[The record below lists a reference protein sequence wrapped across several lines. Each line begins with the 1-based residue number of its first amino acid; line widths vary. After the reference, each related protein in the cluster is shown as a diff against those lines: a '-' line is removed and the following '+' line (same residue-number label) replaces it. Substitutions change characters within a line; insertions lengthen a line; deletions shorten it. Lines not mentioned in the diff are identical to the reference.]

1 MTFKIGLALGSGA
14 ARGWAH
20 IGIIE
25 ALEELG
31 IKISAISGCS
41 IGSYVG
47 ASYCAGNLPEL
58 KSWVLGLNEWQVAK
72 LMGIGIHKGG
82 LASGEKVFTKL
93 KEEFV
98 TENIE
103 ELPIPFSAVAT
114 DMRRGQEISFMQ
126 GSTVDAIRASCSI
139 PGIFSPH
146 RYQNRW
152 LLDGAVVNPVPVS
165 LCRQLGVD
173 IVIAVNLGSDFN
185 PSETEKHNQ
194 QQKNN
199 EDKFNKFMEQ
209 SMESFGQWWDSK
221 FPSDKKEAKA
231 SDSKVSDIKTN
242 GSKANQPTPPSI
254 IGCMSNAID
263 IMQDRVTRSR
273 LAGDPPDI
281 LLSPKLGHIGIM
293 EFYRAEEAIEIGRA
307 CVNRMAEQIKYQLD
321 L

>member
-1 MTFKIGLALGSGA
+1 MTAKIGLALGSGA

-31 IKISAISGCS
+31 ITVSAVSGCS

-47 ASYCAGNLPEL
+47 ATYCAGNLAEL
-58 KSWVLGLNEWQVAK
+58 KSWVMDLSEWQVAK
-72 LMGIGIHKGG
+72 LMGVSMQKGG
-82 LASGEKVFTKL
+82 LVSGERVFTKL
-93 KEEFV
+93 KDDFV
-98 TENIE
+98 TDNIQ
-103 ELPIPFSAVAT
+103 ELAKPFATIAT
-114 DMRRGQEISFMQ
+114 DMRRGQEIIFTE
-126 GSTVDAIRASCSI
+126 GSTTDAIRASCSI
-139 PGIFSPH
+139 PGIFPPH

-173 IVIAVNLGSDFN
+173 IVIAVSLGSDFN
-185 PSETEKHNQ
+185 PAETELHNQ
-194 QQKNN
+194 QQKKN
-199 EDKFNKFMEQ
+199 EDKFNQFMEK
-209 SMESFGQWWDSK
+209 SVESFSQWWDSK
-221 FPSDKKEAKA
+221 FPSSDDNEKEATPA
-231 SDSKVSDIKTN
+231 
-242 GSKANQPTPPSI
+242 PPSI
-254 IGCMSNAID
+254 FNCMSNALD

-293 EFYRAEEAIEIGRA
+293 EFHRAQEAIDIGRA
-307 CVNRMAEQIKYQLD
+307 CVERMAEQIKYQLN

>member
-1 MTFKIGLALGSGA
+1 MAFKIGLALGSGA

-47 ASYCAGNLPEL
+47 ATYCAGNLPEL

-72 LMGIGIHKGG
+72 LMGVSIQKGG
-82 LASGEKVFTKL
+82 LVSGEKVFTKL
-93 KEEFV
+93 KDEFV

-126 GSTVDAIRASCSI
+126 GSTADAIRASCSI

-194 QQKNN
+194 QQKKN

-221 FPSDKKEAKA
+221 FPSDKREAKA
-231 SDSKVSDIKTN
+231 SDSKTN
-242 GSKANQPTPPSI
+242 ESKPERPAPPSI
-254 IGCMSNAID
+254 VSCMSNAID

-307 CVNRMAEQIKYQLD
+307 CVNRMTEQIKSQLN